1 LPRTELESK
10 IRPLEQLGYSSQYYF
25 IAYNSLTGNLWI
37 IIGMMTILQSSF
49 NPYNDMLILPILIIN
64 QVFIWLIEK
73 LCLYIRRKL
82 KIWEPKVNKVISMG
96 DKAGKGENNQSIL
109 AEDNPEAIK
118 LNPFGQLLK
127 KVDTKKS
134 ILSAKA
140 TMLLEKGLTTGITV
154 KKTETM
160 IGVYE
165 KYKE

>member
-1 LPRTELESK
+1 MPRTELESK

-49 NPYNDMLILPILIIN
+49 NTYNDMLILPILMIN
-64 QVFIWLIEK
+64 QVFIWIIEK

-82 KIWEPKVNKVISMG
+82 KIWEPKVNKVTPMG
-96 DKAGKGENNQSIL
+96 EKAEKGENNQSML

-118 LNPFGQLLK
+118 LNPFSLLSK
-127 KVDTKKS
+127 KVDKKKS

-140 TMLLEKGLTTGITV
+140 TMSLNKGLTTGKTI
-154 KKTETM
+154 KKIETM
-160 IGVYE
+160 IDVYE